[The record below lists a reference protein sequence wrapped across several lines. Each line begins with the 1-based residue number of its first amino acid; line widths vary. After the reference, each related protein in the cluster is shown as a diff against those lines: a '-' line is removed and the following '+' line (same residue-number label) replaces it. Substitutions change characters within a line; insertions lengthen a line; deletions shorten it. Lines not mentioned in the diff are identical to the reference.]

1 MFSLSLLSAF
11 FVFFTSAFK
20 EKVYQMYSC
29 HSCAMSYFSC
39 CSNTSLPSPVI
50 GRSWW
55 PKAGDILLQW
65 RDHRL
70 FKGILLHLCPPQGHA
85 VSTTSSQSRR
95 LGSCHRTM
103 WLSPSAPGC
112 GVQECTAAAGK
123 GGCRLGLSSTVVSQ
137 RCTAE
142 SEVKVPALCQYTC
155 SRVTLLF
162 DTISSRPLQRH
173 CLLLFFPL
181 RCCLCL
187 FRAQWTFPIR
197 FPFFRFQVCLSL
209 KAGQVLGRA
218 GMHRSIDFLPLG
230 SLECFPG
237 LAVALGCPA
246 GQAN

>member
-11 FVFFTSAFK
+11 FVFFTSVFK

-29 HSCAMSYFSC
+29 HRCAMSYFSC

-50 GRSWW
+50 GSSWW

-65 RDHRL
+65 RDSRGFYCISALHRATQCKQRAARAEDL
-70 FKGILLHLCPPQGHA
+70 APATARCGSVPQLLAVECRSVLLQLGRVAADWAWAARWYHRDVLQRVWWRYQHFASIHA
-85 VSTTSSQSRR
+85 VG
-95 LGSCHRTM
+95 LHVC
-103 WLSPSAPGC
+103 LIPSLPDHCKG
-112 GVQECTAAAGK
+112 TA
-123 GGCRLGLSSTVVSQ
+123 
-137 RCTAE
+137 
-142 SEVKVPALCQYTC
+142 
-155 SRVTLLF
+155 
-162 DTISSRPLQRH
+162 
-173 CLLLFFPL
+173 FFCFLPL